1 MCGMDAAFENA
12 LRTLA
17 DSYEEQV
24 ALLGGKSLS
33 RVATIVVNNGA
44 FFQRLR
50 DGKPFLVHNLERFT
64 AWFRMPQNWPD
75 ACISQNAVDALI
87 SMGRPPIAYSIPH
100 RMPHSATSVDCD
112 RTPVLKRVTA

>member
-1 MCGMDAAFENA
+1 M
-12 LRTLA
+12 RTLA

-50 DGKPFLVHNLERFT
+50 EGKPFLVHNLERFA

-75 ACISQNAVDALI
+75 ASIPQAAVDALI

-100 RMPHSATSVDCD
+100 RMPHPAAPVDFDRVRVSKRATV
-112 RTPVLKRVTA
+112 

>member
-12 LRTLA
+12 MRTLA

-44 FFQRLR
+44 FFARLR
-50 DGKPFLVHNLERFT
+50 EGKPFLVHNLERF
-64 AWFRMPQNWPD
+64 ADWFRRPQNWPEG
-75 ACISQNAVDALI
+75 CIPHAAVEALT
-87 SMGRPPIAYSIPH
+87 SMGRPPVAYSIPH
-100 RMPHSATSVDCD
+100 LMPHHAAPVAFD
-112 RTPVLKRVTA
+112 RSLVSKRTIA

>member
-1 MCGMDAAFENA
+1 MDAAFENA
-12 LRTLA
+12 MRTLA

-24 ALLGGKSLS
+24 AALGGKSLS

-44 FFQRLR
+44 FFHRLR
-50 DGKPFLVHNLERFT
+50 EGKPFLVHNLERFA

-75 ACISQNAVDALI
+75 ACIPQDAVDALV

-100 RMPHSATSVDCD
+100 RMPHSATAVDCD
-112 RTPVLKRVTA
+112 RSPVSKRVTA